1 MAAQLGAKVNIN
13 PIEVLAVAVNLA
25 PELDST
31 NINVDPI
38 EPGSK
43 NASHAPAKTPR
54 RETPAA
60 AAVAFAS

>member
-1 MAAQLGAKVNIN
+1 VNIN

-43 NASHAPAKTPR
+43 NASHAPAKTPDQR
-54 RETPAA
+54 HDTRWLSGS
-60 AAVAFAS
+60 F